1 MKADE
6 KQLIFNLLKNASA
19 HFNGYTKDVYK
30 SEQNFTD
37 DEENQSVSQN
47 EFAKPE
53 QNVVANS
60 EQSTIQTPIESQSQQ
75 QSAVQVQSQNELL
88 EQNQI
93 KTPEAE
99 SFTHSSK
106 TTLEEIASKIAR
118 CTRCTL
124 ARTRNNVVP
133 GMGVENPDVL
143 VIGEG
148 PGYDEDKQGLP
159 FVGKAGI
166 LLDKML
172 AAIGLDR
179 KSNCYIANIVKCRP
193 PQNRDPFPQE
203 QDACFSFLEAQINIL
218 KPKMIL
224 CMGKISSNKMLNQ
237 EAPIGTLR
245 GQIFEYNNIPLMVT
259 YHPSALLRN
268 EQLKRPAW
276 DDLKMFK
283 AKLDE
288 IKQK

>member
-37 DEENQSVSQN
+37 DEEIQCIKQENL
-47 EFAKPE
+47 EKLE
-53 QNVVANS
+53 QT
-60 EQSTIQTPIESQSQQ
+60 TIQTPIVSQSQQ
-75 QSAVQVQSQNELL
+75 QSAVQVQSQNEGL

-179 KSNCYIANIVKCRP
+179 KTNCYIANIVKCRP

-237 EAPIGTLR
+237 KAPIGTLR
-245 GQIFEYNNIPLMVT
+245 GKIFEYNNIPLMVT

>member
-37 DEENQSVSQN
+37 DEEIQCIKQENL
-47 EFAKPE
+47 EKLE
-53 QNVVANS
+53 QT
-60 EQSTIQTPIESQSQQ
+60 TIQTPIESQSQQ
-75 QSAVQVQSQNELL
+75 QSAVQVQSQNEIL

-179 KSNCYIANIVKCRP
+179 KTNCYIANIVKCRP

-237 EAPIGTLR
+237 ETPIGTLR

>member
-37 DEENQSVSQN
+37 DEEIQCIKQENL
-47 EFAKPE
+47 EKLE
-53 QNVVANS
+53 QT
-60 EQSTIQTPIESQSQQ
+60 TIQTPIESQSQQ
-75 QSAVQVQSQNELL
+75 QSAVQVQSQNEIL

-179 KSNCYIANIVKCRP
+179 KTNCYIANIVKCRP

-237 EAPIGTLR
+237 ESPIGTLR

>member
-37 DEENQSVSQN
+37 DEEIQCIKQENL
-47 EFAKPE
+47 EKL
-53 QNVVANS
+53 

-75 QSAVQVQSQNELL
+75 QSAVQVQSQNEIL

-118 CTRCTL
+118 CTRCSL

-237 EAPIGTLR
+237 KSPIGTLR

>member
-1 MKADE
+1 M
-6 KQLIFNLLKNASA
+6 
-19 HFNGYTKDVYK
+19 
-30 SEQNFTD
+30 
-37 DEENQSVSQN
+37 
-47 EFAKPE
+47 
-53 QNVVANS
+53 
-60 EQSTIQTPIESQSQQ
+60 
-75 QSAVQVQSQNELL
+75 
-88 EQNQI
+88 
-93 KTPEAE
+93 
-99 SFTHSSK
+99 
-106 TTLEEIASKIAR
+106 EEISAKIAR

-237 EAPIGTLR
+237 DSPIGTLR
-245 GQIFEYNNIPLMVT
+245 GQFFEYNSIPLMVT

>member
-37 DEENQSVSQN
+37 DNENQSISQN

-53 QNVVANS
+53 QIAVTTS
-60 EQSTIQTPIESQSQQ
+60 EQTIIQPPIESQAQ
-75 QSAVQVQSQNELL
+75 VQDQSQNEVF

-93 KTPEAE
+93 QTPAAE
-99 SFTHSSK
+99 SSTQSSK
-106 TTLEEIASKIAR
+106 TTMEEIATKIAR
-118 CTRCTL
+118 CTRCSL

-193 PQNRDPFPQE
+193 PQNRDPYPQE

-237 EAPIGTLR
+237 ESPIGTLR

>member
-1 MKADE
+1 MY
-6 KQLIFNLLKNASA
+6 F
-19 HFNGYTKDVYK
+19 G
-30 SEQNFTD
+30 
-37 DEENQSVSQN
+37 
-47 EFAKPE
+47 
-53 QNVVANS
+53 
-60 EQSTIQTPIESQSQQ
+60 
-75 QSAVQVQSQNELL
+75 
-88 EQNQI
+88 
-93 KTPEAE
+93 
-99 SFTHSSK
+99 
-106 TTLEEIASKIAR
+106 
-118 CTRCTL
+118 
-124 ARTRNNVVP
+124 RTRNNVVP

-245 GQIFEYNNIPLMVT
+245 GQFFEYNNIPLMVT

>member
-37 DEENQSVSQN
+37 DEEIQCIKQENL
-47 EFAKPE
+47 EKLE
-53 QNVVANS
+53 QT
-60 EQSTIQTPIESQSQQ
+60 TIQTPIESQSQQ
-75 QSAVQVQSQNELL
+75 QSAVQVQSQNEIL
-88 EQNQI
+88 EQNLI

-237 EAPIGTLR
+237 KSPIGTLR

>member
-37 DEENQSVSQN
+37 DEEIQCIKQENL
-47 EFAKPE
+47 EKLE
-53 QNVVANS
+53 QT
-60 EQSTIQTPIESQSQQ
+60 TIQTPIESQSQQ
-75 QSAVQVQSQNELL
+75 QSAVQIQSQNEIL

-99 SFTHSSK
+99 SFTNTSK
-106 TTLEEIASKIAR
+106 TTLEEIAAKIAR
-118 CTRCTL
+118 CTRCSL

>member
-37 DEENQSVSQN
+37 DEEIQCIKQENL
-47 EFAKPE
+47 EKLE
-53 QNVVANS
+53 QT
-60 EQSTIQTPIESQSQQ
+60 TIQTPIESQAQQ
-75 QSAVQVQSQNELL
+75 QSAVQVQSQNEIL

-179 KSNCYIANIVKCRP
+179 KTNCYIANIVKCRP

-203 QDACFSFLEAQINIL
+203 QDACFSFLETQINIL

-237 EAPIGTLR
+237 KAPIGTLR